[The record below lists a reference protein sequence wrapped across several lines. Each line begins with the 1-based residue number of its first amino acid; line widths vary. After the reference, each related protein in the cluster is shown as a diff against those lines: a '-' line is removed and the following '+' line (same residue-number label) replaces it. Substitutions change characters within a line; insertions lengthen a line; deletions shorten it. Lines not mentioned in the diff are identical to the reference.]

1 MQRAGPHLTAFAVH
15 PQVQHPAPG
24 VDVPNLERAQL
35 LPPQSVVEQH
45 REDGAIPL
53 TLLCLGPRT
62 FNNARA
68 WPSPKA
74 AFCDGICKQFKELP
88 SRWAFLVTSRSPS
101 ALSTCCTAAH
111 VVQYLYDSMKRNAPE
126 NLLTQEE
133 RAYV

>member
-74 AFCDGICKQFKELP
+74 AFCDGIQRASVALGLP
-88 SRWAFLVTSRSPS
+88 RNIQKPLRPFYLLHR
-101 ALSTCCTAAH
+101 STCCTMLIWFH
-111 VVQYLYDSMKRNAPE
+111 K
-126 NLLTQEE
+126 EE
-133 RAYV
+133 RT